1 VSVRAARESAGEPDE
16 EGWVTV
22 TLPVES
28 EDVAYGQLFALG
40 PEAEVLAPVG
50 LRERFAGAARRMTD
64 RYR

>member
-1 VSVRAARESAGEPDE
+1 M
-16 EGWVTV
+16 TV

-40 PEAEVLAPVG
+40 PEAEVLAPSG
-50 LRERFAGAARRMTD
+50 LRERFADAARRTAD